1 MEGGVQNRPFLLTDS
16 DPDEFDLDEYEDS
29 QGGGGDPQT
38 DDTQTDDTQ
47 TDDSSTVQANDHLE
61 NASMSSTYPD
71 TDGVTYV
78 AGQALIWKLTW
89 TELSTAGQWW

>member
-1 MEGGVQNRPFLLTDS
+1 MTDS
-16 DPDEFDLDEYEDS
+16 DPDEFDLDAWEDS
-29 QGGGGDPQT
+29 QGGGG
-38 DDTQTDDTQ
+38 DTQ